1 MLHELRNTI
10 RLSQDGDDSE
20 WEISSPHESVIR
32 VREVRRTSHGWSQ
45 WGLGCPQLSQWRL
58 ECPTIEP
65 VEVRTSHIWTSGGS
79 DIPYLNLGR
88 FGRPVIQPTGGLRR
102 LTAEPSRG
110 SYYEVRGFKIYTWV
124 RVLGRNWASRAE
136 DQVYLAMYFQ
146 LDDFLMIC
154 IYCVPTVSNLFFTN
168 ESFPTVVEKW
178 PFLVLSFFPLPS
190 RICLCWTDGDQT
202 VWGSCSFMDD
212 GGSWSTMF

>member
-1 MLHELRNTI
+1 MSLWYVWE
-10 RLSQDGDDSE
+10 RLGGRPTGGASGGSD
-20 WEISSPHESVIR
+20 V
-32 VREVRRTSHGWSQ
+32 
-45 WGLGCPQLSQWRL
+45 PQLSQWRL
-58 ECPTIEP
+58 GCPTIEP

-124 RVLGRNWASRAE
+124 RVLGSNWASRAE

-146 LDDFLMIC
+146 LDDCLMIC

-178 PFLVLSFFPLPS
+178 PFLVLSFFLSSPFSDL
-190 RICLCWTDGDQT
+190 
-202 VWGSCSFMDD
+202 FMTIRWRSDSVRTLFLHGWRWELVHD
-212 GGSWSTMF
+212 VLAGVYVVILVLKS